1 VADRRRNGGDGVQYI
16 PPHRPSTPGSG
27 EDRFLTVLQPRT
39 LDDALAARAAHPDAT
54 VVAGGTGVLVDLNRG
69 VEPVALLDLSRVA
82 GLRDATREG
91 NTIRLGAGVT
101 YTDVL
106 ERHAGDLPGLAA
118 AARTVASRQVRNR
131 ATLAGALVL
140 GDPSGD
146 ALAALGAARAA
157 VEIRSVGRR
166 RTVAAED
173 FVTAPGA
180 CDLQPDELVTA
191 LLVPVADG
199 PTAYAKAGARNAM
212 ARAVCAVAVAL
223 HPARRTAT
231 ACVVGAAPTA
241 IRPDV
246 AEALVAAS
254 WDALDEPATAE
265 RFGALVAEAVDPI
278 PDSRGSAAYRRH
290 IAGVLAARAL
300 RRAAAELLVVSP

>member
-1 VADRRRNGGDGVQYI
+1 VQYI
-16 PPHRPSTPGSG
+16 PPHRPPTPWSG

-69 VEPVALLDLSRVA
+69 VEPAALIDLSRVA
-82 GLRDATREG
+82 GLRDAVREG
-91 NTIRLGAGVT
+91 DIVRLGAGVT

-106 ERHAGDLPGLAA
+106 EHHAAELPGLAA

-146 ALAALGAARAA
+146 ALAALGAAGAR
-157 VEIRSVGRR
+157 VEIRGPRGR
-166 RTVAAED
+166 RTVAAD
-173 FVTAPGA
+173 AFVTAPGV

-199 PTAYAKAGARNAM
+199 PTAYAKVGARNAM
-212 ARAVCAVAVAL
+212 ARAVCAVAIAL
-223 HPARRTAT
+223 HPARRTAN

-241 IRPDV
+241 IRPSV

-254 WDALDEPATAE
+254 WDALGEPATAE
-265 RFGALVAEAVDPI
+265 RFGALVAAAVDPLA
-278 PDSRGSAAYRRH
+278 DARGSIAYRRH
-290 IAGVLAARAL
+290 IAGVLARRAL
-300 RRAAAELLVVSP
+300 RRATAEMVVTP

>member
-1 VADRRRNGGDGVQYI
+1 VQYI
-16 PPHRPSTPGSG
+16 PPHRPSTPWSG

-54 VVAGGTGVLVDLNRG
+54 VVAGGTGVLVELNRG
-69 VEPVALLDLSRVA
+69 VELGALIDLSRVV
-82 GLRDATREG
+82 GMRDATREG
-91 NTIRLGAGVT
+91 DTVRLGAGVT

-106 ERHAGDLPGLAA
+106 DHHADELPGLAA
-118 AARTVASRQVRNR
+118 AARTVASRQIRNR

-146 ALAALGAARAA
+146 ALAALGAAEAR
-157 VEIRSVGRR
+157 VEIRGPRGP
-166 RTVAAED
+166 RTVAAD
-173 FVTAPGA
+173 AFVTAPGV
-180 CDLQPDELVTA
+180 CDLQHDELVTA

-199 PTAYAKAGARNAM
+199 PVAYAKAGARNAM
-212 ARAVCAVAVAL
+212 ARAVCAVAIAL

-241 IRPDV
+241 IRPSV
-246 AEALVAAS
+246 AEALIAAS
-254 WDALDEPATAE
+254 WDALDDPATAE
-265 RFGALVAEAVDPI
+265 RFGALVAAAVDPM
-278 PDSRGSAAYRRH
+278 PDARGSASYRRH

-300 RRAAAELLVVSP
+300 RRAAAEVAVTP

>member
-1 VADRRRNGGDGVQYI
+1 VQYI
-16 PPHRPSTPGSG
+16 APHRPSTPWSG
-27 EDRFLTVLQPRT
+27 EDRGLTVLQPRT

-82 GLRDATREG
+82 GLRDATRDG
-91 NTIRLGAGVT
+91 DTVRLGAGVT

-106 ERHAGDLPGLAA
+106 ERHADDLPGLAA

-146 ALAALGAARAA
+146 ALAGLGAAEAH
-157 VEIRSVGRR
+157 VEIRSLGGG
-166 RTVAAED
+166 RTVAAD
-173 FVTAPGA
+173 AFVTAPGA
-180 CDLQPDELVTA
+180 CDLRPDELVTA

-199 PTAYAKAGARNAM
+199 PVAYAKAGARNAM
-212 ARAVCAVAVAL
+212 ARAVCAVAITL

-241 IRPDV
+241 IRPSV
-246 AEALVAAS
+246 AESLIAAS
-254 WDALDEPATAE
+254 WQTLDDPATAE
-265 RFGALVAEAVDPI
+265 RFGALVAAAVDPT
-278 PDSRGSAAYRRH
+278 PDERGSIAYRRH
-290 IAGVLAARAL
+290 IAGVLASRAL
-300 RRAAAELLVVSP
+300 RRAVTEVVVAP

>member
-1 VADRRRNGGDGVQYI
+1 VQYI
-16 PPHRPSTPGSG
+16 PPHRPPTPWSG

-69 VEPVALLDLSRVA
+69 VEPVALIDLSRVA

-91 NTIRLGAGVT
+91 DTVRLGAGVT

-146 ALAALGAARAA
+146 ALAALGAAEAE
-157 VEIRSVGRR
+157 VEIRGPRGRR
-166 RTVAAED
+166 MVAAD
-173 FVTAPGA
+173 AFITAPGA

-199 PTAYAKAGARNAM
+199 PVAYAKAGARNAM
-212 ARAVCAVAVAL
+212 ARAVCAVAIAL
-223 HPARRTAT
+223 HPARRTVT

-241 IRPDV
+241 IRPNV
-246 AEALVAAS
+246 AEVLVAAS
-254 WDALDEPATAE
+254 WDALDDPATAE
-265 RFGALVAEAVDPI
+265 RFGALVAAAVDPI
-278 PDSRGSAAYRRH
+278 PDARGSAAYRRH

-300 RRAAAELLVVSP
+300 RRVAAAVAVAP

>member
-1 VADRRRNGGDGVQYI
+1 MQYI
-16 PPHRPSTPGSG
+16 PPHRPPTPWSG

-69 VEPVALLDLSRVA
+69 VEPVVLIDLSRVA

-91 NTIRLGAGVT
+91 DTVRLGAGVT
-101 YTDVL
+101 YTDVI
-106 ERHAGDLPGLAA
+106 EHHVGDLPGLAA
-118 AARTVASRQVRNR
+118 AARTVASRQIRNR

-146 ALAALGAARAA
+146 ALAALGAAEAH
-157 VEIRSVGRR
+157 VEIRGPRGRR
-166 RTVAAED
+166 TLAAD
-173 FVTAPGA
+173 AFITAQGV

-199 PTAYAKAGARNAM
+199 PVAYAKAGARNAM
-212 ARAVCAVAVAL
+212 ARAVCAVAIAL
-223 HPARRTAT
+223 HPAHRTAT

-241 IRPDV
+241 IRPSV

-254 WDALDEPATAE
+254 WDALDDPATAE
-265 RFGALVAEAVDPI
+265 RFGALVAAAVDPI
-278 PDSRGSAAYRRH
+278 SDARGSAAYRRH
-290 IAGVLAARAL
+290 IAGVLAARVL
-300 RRAAAELLVVSP
+300 RRAVAEVVVGP